1 MPPSRKEGN
10 AVETLVSQND
20 DSKADSNM
28 QPWTDLIVDEAS
40 NNFGSD
46 SGLPMNN
53 HGGGMDS
60 DAIVVDDSMMGGGKE
75 TEVSNV
81 TLVEFE
87 SLSVDLPLTVPNHFY
102 FNRHPMFTW
111 KL

>member
-40 NNFGSD
+40 
-46 SGLPMNN
+46 NN